1 MTLLFRVHKYR
12 VDDLSDC
19 FRRFAKFT
27 RQISQTRLNFDSARK
42 NSLSDAEFLNPTRS
56 ETLKKKKKMSTLAL
70 IILGFI
76 RCFIQFLVFYPPENR
91 ARLLRVSTV
100 HFNLLYFFDSNTCV
114 CVVHITVTT
123 IMLYEA

>member
-56 ETLKKKKKMSTLAL
+56 ETLKKKKKNVYARPYYFRVYSMFHS
-70 IILGFI
+70 ISGILPTGKPCTPIKGIHCTF
-76 RCFIQFLVFYPPENR
+76 
-91 ARLLRVSTV
+91 
-100 HFNLLYFFDSNTCV
+100 
-114 CVVHITVTT
+114 
-123 IMLYEA
+123 